1 MNKLISLKLNTFF
14 ECGPGKS
21 LFKIGKFIDGDFKI
35 HTIKNI
41 DKILNNEY

>member
-41 DKILNNEY
+41 DKILSNEY